1 MQFAAAIH
9 EAAGRIDEASAVFRF
24 KARHTNGEFDDLGGH
39 WSDSRSKH
47 FNQHFLQ
54 PQRDAIEEG
63 ERLCR
68 RYSELSN
75 SARANAQEAENEIAA
90 FFAVA
95 EEFESLTV
103 ELVRAA
109 EIAGQLSQRVVGE
122 AHSLMAEIH
131 DLDSAIAATAQD
143 PGC

>member
-1 MQFAAAIH
+1 MQFAATIH
-9 EAAGRIDEASAVFRF
+9 EAAGRIEEAVAVFRF
-24 KARHTNGEFDDLGGH
+24 KVRHTTGEYENLGAH

-54 PQRDAIEEG
+54 PQRDAMEEG

-75 SARANAQEAENEIAA
+75 SAKSNAQDAENEIVA

-95 EEFESLTV
+95 DEFESMTV

-109 EIAGQLSQRVVGE
+109 EIAAQLSQRVIGE
-122 AHSLMAEIH
+122 AHSLMAALH
-131 DLDSAIAATAQD
+131 DLDSAIAATAED